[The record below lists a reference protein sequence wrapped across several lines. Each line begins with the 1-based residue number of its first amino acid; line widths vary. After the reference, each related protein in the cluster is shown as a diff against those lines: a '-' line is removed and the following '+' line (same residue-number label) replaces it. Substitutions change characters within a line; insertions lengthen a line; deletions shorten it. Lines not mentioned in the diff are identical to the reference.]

1 MLAYHLSCVFWL
13 SIEELL
19 DLQENLEEKEKKM
32 KKIYNRKG
40 FKSGVFLLLISFLS
54 TWLLIKRWGEINQIR
69 LVKDLVLM
77 MITYAVGTISLV
89 RSLNPIYNEGDMREE
104 ADERQQLIQ
113 LKAES
118 KAFRIFFYTC
128 LIIFL
133 LFILLYIETELE
145 MLLVGFI
152 TLVLLS
158 ASMLLTIIILS
169 VYYEE
174 KFE

>member
-1 MLAYHLSCVFWL
+1 
-13 SIEELL
+13 
-19 DLQENLEEKEKKM
+19 
-32 KKIYNRKG
+32 
-40 FKSGVFLLLISFLS
+40 
-54 TWLLIKRWGEINQIR
+54 
-69 LVKDLVLM
+69 
-77 MITYAVGTISLV
+77 
-89 RSLNPIYNEGDMREE
+89 MREE

-152 TLVLLS
+152 TLGLLS